1 MKLLR
6 LEKER
11 CVMRMDAVFA
21 RIIYG
26 AVARNLPKTTSPI
39 QLGQKRIRA
48 WCARHILARVGEGV
62 NIGRSVDFSSKVTI
76 GRESSMGDRSYLQG
90 EIHIGDY
97 VMMGQ
102 ECRIYPQN
110 HCTQRTDIPMC
121 KRGEAAERPVHI
133 GDDVWI
139 GSRVTILP
147 GVSIGTGAI
156 IGAAAVV
163 TKDVPEYAVVG
174 GNPARILKRRQDG
187 GASRL
192 AVAGG
197 AVEA

>member
-21 RIIYG
+21 RIIYE

-76 GRESSMGDRSYLQG
+76 GRESGMGDRSYLQG

-97 VMMGQ
+97 VMMGP
-102 ECRIYPQN
+102 ECRIYTQN

-121 KRGEAAERPVHI
+121 KQGEAAERPVHI

-187 GASRL
+187 GASRR